1 MTLTVL
7 KAGLQSSL
15 QAAPYRGLRKLAVPS
30 GGAADGLSLA
40 LANRLVGR
48 PLDAAAIEITLG
60 PAEFRADRALAVA
73 VTGAP
78 CQVQINGEEAEP
90 HQTLHLKAGD
100 VLSIGRVW
108 AGCRVYL
115 ALSAEIEVPKLLGT
129 RSTLIGAGFGG
140 LDGRALAD
148 GDVLT
153 LGEDGDAVP
162 ALVTPPELQ
171 PFFGHG
177 FVLRVV
183 AGPESDRLALG
194 MAALARKRW
203 RVSSRSS
210 RMGLKLQGNAIDL
223 NSAAPI
229 RSGAVFPGIIQ
240 CPPDGLPYLIGCE
253 GQTTGGYPR
262 IGVVI
267 RADLWKLAQA
277 PLDGSLRLVPVDA
290 ATALEAWAAQQRYV
304 AQVAQ
309 GLAATGWP
317 TPA

>member
-1 MTLTVL
+1 MSLTVIR
-7 KAGLQSSL
+7 AGLQSSI

-40 LANRLVGR
+40 LANQLVGR
-48 PLDAAAIEITLG
+48 PLDSAAIEITLG

-100 VLSIGRVW
+100 VLAIGRVW

-115 ALSAEIEVPKLLGT
+115 ALSAEIEVPQVLGT

-140 LDGRALAD
+140 LEGRALVD
-148 GDVLT
+148 GDVLA
-153 LGEDGDAVP
+153 LGEQGDDAP

-223 NSAAPI
+223 NSATPI

-262 IGVVI
+262 IGQVI
-267 RADLWKLAQA
+267 RADRHLIGQLAPNA
-277 PLDGSLRLVPVDA
+277 TMLLVPVQPDQA
-290 ATALEAWAAQQRYV
+290 ERILHEKLALWAEWLP
-304 AQVAQ
+304 
-309 GLAATGWP
+309 GLALG
-317 TPA
+317 

>member
-7 KAGLQSSL
+7 KAGLQSSI
-15 QAAPYRGLRKLAVPS
+15 QAAPFRGLRKLAVPS

-40 LANRLVGR
+40 LANRLVGQ
-48 PLDAAAIEITLG
+48 PLDTAAIEITLG

-90 HQTLHLKAGD
+90 HQTLHLNAGD
-100 VLSIGRVW
+100 TLSIGRVW

-115 ALSAEIEVPKLLGT
+115 ALSAAIRVPEVLGT

-140 LDGRALAD
+140 LNGRALAD
-148 GDVLT
+148 GDVLA
-153 LGEDGDAVP
+153 LGEDGGDTP
-162 ALVTPPELQ
+162 ALVTPAELQ

-262 IGVVI
+262 IGQVI
-267 RADLWKLAQA
+267 RADRHLIGQLAPNA
-277 PLDGSLRLVPVDA
+277 TMMLVPVQPEQAEQILHEKLKLWTDW
-290 ATALEAWAAQQRYV
+290 LP
-304 AQVAQ
+304 
-309 GLAATGWP
+309 GLGLG
-317 TPA
+317 

>member
-1 MTLTVL
+1 MKLTVL
-7 KAGLQSSL
+7 KAGLQSSI
-15 QAAPYRGLRKLAVPS
+15 QAGPFRGLRKLAVPS

-100 VLSIGRVW
+100 TLAIGRVW

-115 ALSAEIEVPKLLGT
+115 ALSAAIEVPPVLGT

-140 LDGRALAD
+140 FEGRALAD
-148 GDVLT
+148 GDVLA
-153 LGEDGDAVP
+153 LGEDGEDAA

-262 IGVVI
+262 IGQVI
-267 RADLWKLAQA
+267 RADRHLIGQLAPNA
-277 PLDGSLRLVPVDA
+277 TMLLVPVQPDQA
-290 ATALEAWAAQQRYV
+290 ERILHEKLGLWAEWLP
-304 AQVAQ
+304 
-309 GLAATGWP
+309 GLALA
-317 TPA
+317 

>member
-1 MTLTVL
+1 MSLTVL
-7 KAGLQSSL
+7 KAGLQSSI

-40 LANRLVGR
+40 LANRLIGR

-60 PAEFRADRALAVA
+60 PAEFRADRALAAA

-100 VLSIGRVW
+100 TLSIGRVW

-115 ALSAEIEVPKLLGT
+115 ALSAAIEVPELLGT

-183 AGPESDRLALG
+183 AGPESERLALG

-262 IGVVI
+262 IGQVI
-267 RADLWKLAQA
+267 RADRHLIGQLAPNA
-277 PLDGSLRLVPVDA
+277 TMLLVPVQPDQA
-290 ATALEAWAAQQRYV
+290 EQILHEKMKLWAEWLP
-304 AQVAQ
+304 
-309 GLAATGWP
+309 GLSLA
-317 TPA
+317 

>member
-1 MTLTVL
+1 MTLTVV
-7 KAGLQSSL
+7 KAGLQSSI
-15 QAAPYRGLRKLAVPS
+15 QAAPFRGLRKLAVPS
-30 GGAADGLSLA
+30 GGAADVLSLA
-40 LANRLVGR
+40 LANRLVGQ
-48 PLDAAAIEITLG
+48 PLDSAAIEITLG

-140 LDGRALAD
+140 LEGRALAD
-148 GDVLT
+148 GDVLA
-153 LGEDGDAVP
+153 LGKQGDDAP

-210 RMGLKLQGNAIDL
+210 RMGLKLQGTAIDL

-262 IGVVI
+262 IGQVI
-267 RADLWKLAQA
+267 RADRHLIGQLAPNA
-277 PLDGSLRLVPVDA
+277 TMLLVPVQPEQA
-290 ATALEAWAAQQRYV
+290 EQILHEKLKLWAEWLP
-304 AQVAQ
+304 
-309 GLAATGWP
+309 GLALA
-317 TPA
+317 

>member
-1 MTLTVL
+1 MTLSVL
-7 KAGLQSSL
+7 KAGLQSSI
-15 QAAPYRGLRKLAVPS
+15 QAAPFRGLRKLAVPS
-30 GGAADGLSLA
+30 GGAADVLSLA

-48 PLDAAAIEITLG
+48 PLDSAAIEITLG

-78 CQVQINGEEAEP
+78 CQVQINSEEAEP
-90 HQTLHLKAGD
+90 HQTLHLKSGD
-100 VLSIGRVW
+100 TLAIGRVW

-115 ALSAEIEVPKLLGT
+115 ALSAAVDLPELLGT

-140 LDGRALAD
+140 LEGRALAD
-148 GDVLT
+148 GDVLA
-153 LGEDGDAVP
+153 LGDDSGEPP

-229 RSGAVFPGIIQ
+229 KSGAVFPGIIQ

-262 IGVVI
+262 IGQVI
-267 RADLWKLAQA
+267 RADRHLIGQLAPNA
-277 PLDGSLRLVPVDA
+277 TMLLVPVQPDQA
-290 ATALEAWAAQQRYV
+290 EQILHEKLKLWAEWLP
-304 AQVAQ
+304 
-309 GLAATGWP
+309 GLALA
-317 TPA
+317 

>member
-1 MTLTVL
+1 MNLTVV
-7 KAGLQSSL
+7 KAGLQSSI
-15 QAAPYRGLRKLAVPS
+15 QAAPFRGLRKLAVPS

-48 PLDAAAIEITLG
+48 PLDAAAIEIALG
-60 PAEFRADRALAVA
+60 PAEFRADRAMAVA

-90 HQTLHLKAGD
+90 HQTLHLEPGD
-100 VLSIGRVW
+100 VLAIGRVW

-115 ALSAEIEVPKLLGT
+115 ALSAAIEVPEVLGT

-140 LDGRALAD
+140 LEGRALAD
-148 GDVLT
+148 GDVLA

-210 RMGLKLQGNAIDL
+210 RMGLKLQGTPLDL

-262 IGVVI
+262 IGQVI
-267 RADLWKLAQA
+267 RADRHLIGQLAPNA
-277 PLDGSLRLVPVDA
+277 TMLLVPVQPDQA
-290 ATALEAWAAQQRYV
+290 EQILHEKLKLWAEWLP
-304 AQVAQ
+304 
-309 GLAATGWP
+309 GLALA
-317 TPA
+317 